1 MSITPIGSKR
11 AAYLMSLTSALC
23 VMSSLSYG
31 QTAEEFYRGKNMDFI
46 IGFSVGGGYDLYAR
60 TVARFIG
67 DHIPG
72 KPKVVPKNMIGA
84 GSRVAAAYVY
94 GVAPK
99 DGLTLATADQSIP
112 LEQSLGDK
120 GISFDARQF
129 TWIGNPIVDNNVIAT
144 WYTAGVKTI
153 DDARQ
158 REVTMGATGYNTSAQ
173 YPQVSNSLLGTKF
186 KIIMGYPGGAEVNL
200 AMENGEV
207 AGRGSNS
214 WASYKATK
222 PEWVRDHKLDILFQ
236 IGLKKASDLQDVP
249 LLMDLG
255 TNEEDRAALK
265 LVSAPP
271 SIGRPVFSTPN
282 VPQERTKA
290 LRAAFDEMVKDP
302 AFLADAKTLNL
313 DIDPISGEEL
323 QRIVEDIINAPAGA
337 KARLSS
343 VLDLLERPR

>member
-1 MSITPIGSKR
+1 M
-11 AAYLMSLTSALC
+11 LTSPRGDLKARCFAMLGLLMLG
-23 VMSSLSYG
+23 VLPAQG
-31 QTAEEFYRGKNMDFI
+31 QTPEDFYRGKNIDFI

-60 TVARFIG
+60 TIARFIG
-67 DHIPG
+67 EHIPG

-94 GVAPK
+94 SVAPK

-112 LEQSLGDK
+112 LEQALGDA
-120 GISFDARQF
+120 GISFDARLF

-144 WYTAGVKTI
+144 WYTSGIKTI
-153 DDARQ
+153 DDARA

-173 YPQVSNSLLGTKF
+173 YPQVANSLLGTKF

-222 PEWVRDHKLDILFQ
+222 PEWVRDHKLYILFQ

-255 TNEEDRAALK
+255 STEQDRAALK

-282 VPQERTKA
+282 LPPARTTA
-290 LRAAFDEMVKDP
+290 LRQAFDDMVKDP
-302 AFLADAKTLNL
+302 AFLSEAKTLNL

-323 QRIVEDIINAPAGA
+323 QKIVSGIIDTPEGA
-337 KARLSS
+337 KARLRS
-343 VLDLLERPR
+343 VLDLLERQR

>member
-1 MSITPIGSKR
+1 MNVMTTSGLK
-11 AAYLMSLTSALC
+11 AALIAAIFWCGITSAARAQS
-23 VMSSLSYG
+23 V
-31 QTAEEFYRGKNMDFI
+31 EDFYRGKNIDFV

-72 KPKVVPKNMIGA
+72 KPKVVPKNMTGA

-94 GVAPK
+94 AVAPK

-112 LEQSLGDK
+112 LEQALGDK
-120 GISFDARQF
+120 GITFDAQQF
-129 TWIGNPIVDNNVIAT
+129 TWIGNPIIDNNVIAT
-144 WYTAGVKTI
+144 WYTSGIKTI
-153 DDARQ
+153 DDARAQ
-158 REVTMGATGYNTSAQ
+158 EVTMGATGYNTSAQ

-222 PEWVRDHKLDILFQ
+222 PEWVRDHKLYILFQ

-255 TNEEDRAALK
+255 RSEEDRAALK

-271 SIGRPVFSTPN
+271 SIGRPVFSTPQ
-282 VPQERTKA
+282 VPADRTKA
-290 LRAAFDEMVKDP
+290 LRRAFDDMVKDP
-302 AFLADAKTLNL
+302 AFLAEAKQLNL
-313 DIDPISGEEL
+313 DIDPISGDEL
-323 QRIVEDIINAPAGA
+323 QNVVTAIISAPEGA
-337 KARLSS
+337 KARLRS